1 MDGTS
6 SAISSAPSRPSSRE
20 RWALVAWLALTGV
33 LVATAFASQA
43 AGSSDSDSNGQ
54 LFFDYDFAIGSAI
67 VYGVFVLLTWLIARL
82 LPDPPVD
89 LGFVRTTRRWLW
101 LGLAVAVG
109 GIVFAAALEPLLH
122 AGEDQGLT
130 PTEWE
135 SGRAAAFVLS
145 CVTVVLVAPFAE
157 ELLYRGLGVRVLAFA
172 GAPTAVLVTA
182 LVFAASHGLVAALL
196 PLGLFAIGLGWL
208 RWSSQS
214 IWPSFAAHAG
224 YNLIGVIA
232 AIVSLL

>member
-6 SAISSAPSRPSSRE
+6 SAISSARSQPSSRE
-20 RWALVAWLALTGV
+20 RWALVAWLVLTGV
-33 LVATAFASQA
+33 LVVAAFAGQA
-43 AGSSDSDSNGQ
+43 SDSSDSNDQ
-54 LFFDYDFAIGSAI
+54 LFFDYEFAIGSTV
-67 VYGVFVLLTWLIARL
+67 VYGFFVGLTFLIARL
-82 LPDPPVD
+82 LPNPRRD
-89 LGFVRTTRRWLW
+89 LGFVRPERRWIW

-109 GIVFAAALEPLLH
+109 GIVVAAALEPLLH
-122 AGEDQGLT
+122 AGDEQGLT

-145 CVTVVLVAPFAE
+145 CLAVVVVAPFAE

-172 GAPTAVLVTA
+172 GAPAAILVTA

-196 PLGLFAIGLGWL
+196 PLGLFAVGLGWL
-208 RWSSQS
+208 RLSSDS

>member
-1 MDGTS
+1 MESTS
-6 SAISSAPSRPSSRE
+6 SAISSARSQPSNRE
-20 RWALVAWLALTGV
+20 RWALALWLALTGI
-33 LVATAFASQA
+33 LVVTAFLSQA
-43 AGSSDSDSNGQ
+43 GGGDGSNQQ
-54 LFFDYDFAIGSAI
+54 LFFDYEFAIGSTI
-67 VYGVFVLLTWLIARL
+67 VYGFFVLITLLIARL

-89 LGFVRTTRRWLW
+89 LGFVRPARRWIW
-101 LGLAVAVG
+101 IGLGISVG
-109 GIVFAAALEPLLH
+109 GIILAGALEPLLH

-135 SGRAAAFVLS
+135 SGKGPAFVLS
-145 CVTVVLVAPFAE
+145 CLAVVLVAPFAE

-172 GAPTAVLVTA
+172 GAPTAILVTA

-208 RWSSQS
+208 RWRSES